1 MIRKETLTS
10 YDKWVQ
16 PTEEE
21 IAEMI
26 KLCGKTVDTISRQL
40 GISSVTLQ
48 RWKRTGISYSDWA
61 LLAFMAGKGDI
72 VRPENTEEDVEA
84 EKNKL
89 KKILRKKAA
98 KNLDVKNKG
107 E

>member
-21 IAEMI
+21 IAEML

-84 EKNKL
+84 KL
-89 KKILRKKAA
+89 ESLSF
-98 KNLDVKNKG
+98 LW
-107 E
+107 